1 MSTNE
6 MLVLQGMNPSLLH
19 FPSSL
24 SPSDIGRLVGNSM
37 SVNVL
42 ERLLARVL
50 PAADLS
56 GPIRDRWE
64 VAEAPLAKRPRV
76 LERLDI

>member
-1 MSTNE
+1 MGINE
-6 MLVLQGMNPSLLH
+6 MLLLQSMNPSLLS
-19 FPSSL
+19 FPSGL
-24 SPSDIGRLVGNSM
+24 STDDIGRLVGNSI

-42 ERLLARVL
+42 ERLLARVP
-50 PAADLS
+50 PAADLW

-76 LERLDI
+76 LG